1 MQNKIEKI
9 ENMIKDI
16 KLQEKDLAQNINEN
30 QENVNKQEDRAT
42 LNYEEFENK
51 NTQDEDIIGEII
63 IPKINLIA
71 KIKEGVENKTIN
83 QYVGHFEE
91 TSKWDGN
98 IGLAAHNRGS
108 NIQAYF
114 SDIKS
119 LQKNDIIIY
128 KTQELQRKYLV
139 QTITIIKETNWDYLQ
154 PTEDNRITLIT
165 CVNNQP
171 EYRLCVQAIED
182 KI

>member
-16 KLQEKDLAQNINEN
+16 KIQEKDLDKNIDEDKEKTNE
-30 QENVNKQEDRAT
+30 QENREVLE
-42 LNYEEFENK
+42 YEEFENK
-51 NTQDEDIIGEII
+51 KVKDENIIGEVI

-71 KIKEGVENKTIN
+71 KVKEGVENKTIN

-98 IGLAAHNRGS
+98 VGLAAHNRGS

-114 SDIKS
+114 ANVKS
-119 LQKNDIIIY
+119 LQKNDVIIY
-128 KTQELQRKYLV
+128 KTDQLQRQYLV
-139 QTITIIKETNWDYLQ
+139 QTITIIKQTNWDYLK

-165 CVNNQP
+165 CVNNRP

-182 KI
+182 KM